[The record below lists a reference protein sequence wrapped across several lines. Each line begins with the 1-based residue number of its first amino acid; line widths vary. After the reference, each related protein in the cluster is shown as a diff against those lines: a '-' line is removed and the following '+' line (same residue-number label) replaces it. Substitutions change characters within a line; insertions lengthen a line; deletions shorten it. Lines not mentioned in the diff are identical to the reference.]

1 MLKVLE
7 LVKLTV
13 LFLGLGAAS
22 FIDWKTKKVYLPMI
36 IAIAGAGMIIHI
48 FMQDMT
54 IMDIFVGVLPGII
67 LLFLGYVTKESI
79 GYGDGC
85 IFIMTG
91 VYLGGWKNLM
101 LLGISSVFAGMYA
114 IAILLMR
121 KGSRKDS
128 FAYVPFVLLAYV
140 VLII

>member
-7 LVKLTV
+7 LVKPAV
-13 LFLGLGAAS
+13 LFFSLAVAA
-22 FIDWKTKKVYLPMI
+22 FIDWKKKKVYLPMI
-36 IAIAGAGMIIHI
+36 IATGCAGVIIHI

-54 IMDIFVGVLPGII
+54 IMDIIVGVLPGII

-91 VYLGGWKNLM
+91 VYLGGLGNLM
-101 LLGISSVFAGMYA
+101 LLVISSVLAGIYA
-114 IAILLMR
+114 IVILLMR
-121 KGSRKDS
+121 KGSRNDS
-128 FAYVPFVLLAYV
+128 FAYVPFVLFAYV